1 MFTTIQNDKPP
12 RCRPNYYN
20 ISVSYMVEVMDRIAA
35 RFSKE
40 DCAKLEEMLT
50 IVSRELMPEVDIHE
64 ASMPE

>member
-1 MFTTIQNDKPP
+1 MFLSQHYQFDFLRRQIQ
-12 RCRPNYYN
+12 
-20 ISVSYMVEVMDRIAA
+20 MA
-35 RFSKE
+35 KE